1 MKMFPID
8 VEIKLSVCA
17 RDFDEALAAVKRGL
31 AEGRYVNDAKFRLA
45 ASTATKAKPKTTN
58 KKGA

>member
-1 MKMFPID
+1 MRMFPID

-31 AEGRYVNDAKFRLA
+31 AEGRYADDAKFRLA
-45 ASTATKAKPKTTN
+45 TKPKTTN
-58 KKGA
+58 KKGAHK

>member
-1 MKMFPID
+1 MRMIPID

-31 AEGRYVNDAKFRLA
+31 AEGRYADDAKFRLA
-45 ASTATKAKPKTTN
+45 TKPKTTN